1 MNSLR
6 VPLIVLA
13 SVYAILAVFGLF
25 AVTAFDGGAW
35 WERIPLL
42 FHPPAAIALFWLL
55 LTDRPTPT
63 LSGITLALL
72 LLGIIGGLAHSGAIL
87 GGLTPNGLGGMIP
100 TDWWL
105 PLVWAI
111 VPLVSLPYVIH
122 FLGGRR
128 EDTPRFAA

>member
-13 SVYAILAVFGLF
+13 VVYALLALFGLAMSAF
-25 AVTAFDGGAW
+25 ANGGL

-42 FHPPAAIALFWLL
+42 LHPLAVVSLLWLL
-55 LTDRPTPT
+55 FTARPTPT
-63 LSGITLALL
+63 LAGVTLTLL
-72 LLGIIGGLAHSGAIL
+72 LLGIIGSFASSGAIL
-87 GGLTPNGLGGMIP
+87 SGLTRG
-100 TDWWL
+100 DWWL

-111 VPLVSLPYVIH
+111 VPLLSLPYVIS

-128 EDTPRFAA
+128 EDAPGFAA

>member
-13 SVYAILAVFGLF
+13 VVYALLAALGLAISTF
-25 AVTAFDGGAW
+25 ADGGL
-35 WERIPLL
+35 WERLPIVL
-42 FHPPAAIALFWLL
+42 FHPLAAVALLWLLFTAQPTPKLAGIALV
-55 LTDRPTPT
+55 
-63 LSGITLALL
+63 LL
-72 LLGIIGGLAHSGAIL
+72 LLGIVGSLAVSGAVL
-87 GGLTPNGLGGMIP
+87 GGLIKG
-100 TDWWL
+100 DWWL

-111 VPLVSLPYVIH
+111 VPLLSLPYVIH

>member
-13 SVYAILAVFGLF
+13 VVYALLALFGLAMSAF
-25 AVTAFDGGAW
+25 ANGGL

-42 FHPPAAIALFWLL
+42 LHPLAVVSLLWLL
-55 LTDRPTPT
+55 FTARPTPT
-63 LSGITLALL
+63 LAGVTLTLL
-72 LLGIIGGLAHSGAIL
+72 LLGIIGSLASSGAIL
-87 GGLTPNGLGGMIP
+87 SGLTRG
-100 TDWWL
+100 DWWL

-111 VPLVSLPYVIH
+111 VPLLSLPYVIG

-128 EDTPRFAA
+128 EDAPGFAA